1 MFTQLLWLLLGLTV
15 FGLLFLL
22 TAWLDAPSSRGA

>member
-1 MFTQLLWLLLGLTV
+1 MLTPLLFLLLGLIT

-22 TAWLDAPSSRGA
+22 TAWLDRV